1 MNDVTRPNPPEPD
14 PRADPASGAEIGTAA
29 GPAIDPMLG
38 PATAPAGA
46 AAPITTDRRV
56 ERRAAVLV
64 IGLLVLVLSAAAYL
78 LYARGVFEPTQRVVL
93 LAEDSE
99 GVAVGMNLTF
109 SGFAI
114 GRVQRIELA
123 DDGSVRILVDV
134 PRKDAHWLRTS
145 SVFTLSRGLV
155 GNTAIRA
162 YSGILTDPALP
173 DGAVRKVLAGDATAE
188 IPKLIS
194 SVRDILQ
201 NVTAITAPDAPLA
214 GTLANA
220 QTMTGKLN
228 GPGGAM
234 GVLMGNPQDAAKV
247 STALERAN
255 TALTS
260 LDKLLRSTDG
270 VMHKADGLVGKADAQ
285 LFGSGA
291 PGAPGGVVGDARLA
305 VQQINTLLT
314 EVRGSL
320 KKVDGLLDEAQGA
333 ARNARVATTDLG
345 TLRAEVESS
354 LRKVDQLLNDVNRKW
369 PLARDTELKL
379 P

>member
-1 MNDVTRPNPPEPD
+1 VLSPPV
-14 PRADPASGAEIGTAA
+14 A
-29 GPAIDPMLG
+29 L
-38 PATAPAGA
+38 GA
-46 AAPITTDRRV
+46 APSDRQL
-56 ERRAAVLV
+56 ERRAAVLLL
-64 IGLLVLVLSAAAYL
+64 GLALLVCAAVAYL

-93 LAEDSE
+93 LADDSE

-188 IPKLIS
+188 IPKLVS

-201 NVTAITAPDAPLA
+201 NVSAITAPDAALA
-214 GTLANA
+214 STLANA

-234 GVLMGNPQDAAKV
+234 GVLMGSPQDAVKV
-247 STALERAN
+247 TQALERAN
-255 TALTS
+255 TALAS
-260 LDKLLRSTDG
+260 VDQLLRRTDG
-270 VMHKADGLVGKADAQ
+270 VMQKADGLMGKADAQ
-285 LFGSGA
+285 LFGQGASG
-291 PGAPGGVVGDARLA
+291 PGGGVVGDARAA
-305 VQQINTLLT
+305 VQQINGLL
-314 EVRGSL
+314 VDARGSL
-320 KKVDGLLDEAQGA
+320 KKVDGLLEEAQGA

-345 TLRAEVESS
+345 TLRAEVEAS
-354 LRKVDQLLNDVNRKW
+354 LRKVENLLNEVNRKW
-369 PLARDTELKL
+369 PLARDTEVKL